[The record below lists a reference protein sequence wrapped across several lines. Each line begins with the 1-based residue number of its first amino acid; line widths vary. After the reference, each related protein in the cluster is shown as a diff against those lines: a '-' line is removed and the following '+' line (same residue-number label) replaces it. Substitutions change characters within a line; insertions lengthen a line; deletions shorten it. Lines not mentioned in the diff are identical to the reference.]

1 MALGDNL
8 HMERQTKEFRLF
20 VGLCGYPPKTTED
33 WAPFALLVAEHGW
46 PRLLRAARQ
55 LHGQK
60 NVYARDYAAL
70 CLQYKKDAED
80 EMKEI
85 KAKAASDTPVTKTSD
100 ADRFAIWLPQYEAK
114 GVYPM
119 WFRKLAERLGR
130 TLP

>member
-1 MALGDNL
+1 MALGDDL
-8 HMERQTKEFRLF
+8 HMARATEEFRLF
-20 VGLCGYPPKTTED
+20 VGLCGYPPRTTED
-33 WAPFALLVAEHGW
+33 WAPFALLVKEHGW

-70 CLQYKKDAED
+70 CIQYKKDAED

-85 KAKAASDTPVTKTSD
+85 KAKAASETPSQRASD
-100 ADRFAIWLPQYEAK
+100 EDFYRIWLPYYVERGSYSKA
-114 GVYPM
+114 
-119 WFRKLAERLGR
+119 FREIAARLGK